1 MPDARRGFT
10 LIEVLIALV
19 LLAVGLL
26 ALQALGVSAAR
37 STAWAER
44 NSRAAALA
52 TRYLEEALLDL
63 RHARVPPQ
71 LCLTTDKEDRVSR
84 TVSVA
89 EPRRPA
95 VEVTVTPRGSGSQPY
110 TIRTWAYSPT
120 PLPPPDGTPCP

>member
-1 MPDARRGFT
+1 MPFARRGFT

-44 NSRAAALA
+44 NDRAAEVAI
-52 TRYLEEALLDL
+52 RYLEESLLDL
-63 RHARVPPQ
+63 RHARVPAQ
-71 LCLTTDKEDRVSR
+71 LCLTTEKGDRVSR
-84 TVSVA
+84 MVSVA
-89 EPRRPA
+89 EPRRPT
-95 VEVTVTPRGSGSQPY
+95 VEVAVTPRASDSRPY
-110 TIRTWAYSPT
+110 IIRTWAYSPT